1 MRRLRK
7 PTPPTTEA
15 IDLFCA
21 AFDDLFGR
29 YEERRALRQYLIG
42 LLLPRE
48 HNKTLVEL
56 ASIVPGA
63 DRQALHHFMH
73 DAPWDA
79 EALNRRRLE
88 RWQAHPYLGPH
99 AGGVLIVDETGD
111 PKRGQRIVL
120 AAQQYLGKLG
130 HVANGVV
137 AVTSH
142 WADGARHVPL
152 GVKPYRPAS
161 RLPKGRKDP
170 AFHTKPE
177 LAWQLIEEAR
187 AAGVPFR
194 LVVADSVYGENLTL
208 EARLYAAQIPYI
220 MGLRPSHGTW
230 QEVNDPANPPA
241 FTPAEA
247 AQRLPLEAWE
257 RTVRFDTH
265 GKELVRYIAELEL
278 GPSYGPTKG
287 TRLIA
292 ATLDP
297 QLLKPEST
305 WYLATSLPLSE
316 VSAEQV
322 YEIYRLRDWIEH
334 FYKPVKHEL
343 GWADYQM
350 RPERAIVRHWQ
361 LVMLAYTFSLLVGA
375 LPAAATTSLDAP
387 PDGATHDADTP
398 ASGSAGGKIKTSQP
412 SSGHRGAHRV
422 ERDVA
427 SDTGVAL
434 PLGSAAALLDA
445 LVDRRPTAR
454 AGRAPRPRRPLPPT

>member
-1 MRRLRK
+1 MRRPRK
-7 PTPPTTEA
+7 PTAPTTEA
-15 IDLFCA
+15 IDQFCA
-21 AFDDLFGR
+21 FFDDLFGR

-56 ASIVPGA
+56 ASIVPEGN
-63 DRQALHHFMH
+63 RQALHHFMH

-88 RWQAHPYLGPH
+88 RWQGHPYLGPH

-111 PKRGQRIVL
+111 PKRGHRIVL

-142 WADGARHVPL
+142 WADGNRHAPL
-152 GVKPYRPAS
+152 GVKAYRPAS
-161 RLPKGRKDP
+161 RLPKGRNDP
-170 AFHTKPE
+170 DFHTKPA

-187 AAGVPFR
+187 AAGIPFR

-230 QEVNDPANPPA
+230 QQVDDPANPPA

-247 AQRLPLEAWE
+247 AARLPLEAWQ
-257 RTVRFDTH
+257 RTVRFDSH

-278 GPSYGPTKG
+278 GPSYGPTKP

-297 QLLKPEST
+297 RLLKPEST
-305 WYLATSLPLSE
+305 WYLATSLPWAE

-334 FYKPVKHEL
+334 YYKPVKHEL

-375 LPAAATTSLDAP
+375 LPQGAAAH
-387 PDGATHDADTP
+387 ATTP
-398 ASGSAGGKIKTSQP
+398 AADPADPPARGSAGGKIGTGRP
-412 SSGHRGAHRV
+412 SRGMEPDA
-422 ERDVA
+422 A
-427 SDTGVAL
+427 PGAGVAL
-434 PLGSAAALLDA
+434 PLGSAAAVLEA
-445 LVDRRPTAR
+445 VVDRRPTAR
-454 AGRAPRPRRPLPPT
+454 AGRAPRPRRALPPT